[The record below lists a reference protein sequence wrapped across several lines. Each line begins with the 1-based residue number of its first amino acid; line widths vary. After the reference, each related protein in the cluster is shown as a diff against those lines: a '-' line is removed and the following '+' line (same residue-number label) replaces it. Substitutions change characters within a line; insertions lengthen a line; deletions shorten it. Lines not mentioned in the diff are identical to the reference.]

1 MAPVTNVS
9 NFTPYPSLMDLPRG
23 ALNAVR
29 EDRCCPSF
37 PRGYAT
43 GTLTALAVVTLPFAL
58 VIDPIVGIFE
68 TFANTQLAIRDL
80 DNNNPLTGRAVLM
93 NLRDK
98 VLYSPFRHLKM
109 FLISA
114 TIAPFAAVI
123 FYFFSV
129 VSTFFFNCAYIIP
142 TVGSYL
148 GCAVVTCLMHLP
160 MGMYGEC
167 GRRCWI

>member
-1 MAPVTNVS
+1 MAPVMNVS
-9 NFTPYPSLMDLPRG
+9 NFTPYPSLMHWPRAG
-23 ALNAVR
+23 LEAVR

-37 PRGYAT
+37 PKGYIT
-43 GTLTALAVVTLPFAL
+43 GSLTALAVVTLPFAF

-68 TFANTQLAIRDL
+68 TFANTKQAIRDL

-93 NLRDK
+93 NFRDK
-98 VLYSPFRHLKM
+98 VMYSPFRHLKM
-109 FLISA
+109 FVISA
-114 TIAPFAAVI
+114 TITPLAALI
-123 FYFFSV
+123 FYLFSV
-129 VSTFFFNCAYIIP
+129 VSTFFFNCAFIIP

-167 GRRCWI
+167 GRKCWI